1 MIPRDNRTNKQRSIA
16 RTTFEGRR
24 QESFT
29 DGQGTP
35 CDAVVC
41 CLCQPGLLILGG
53 GGRRRRRKRNYV
65 SVCGLETQRECEKRV
80 AGLDGGVIRYR
91 F

>member
-41 CLCQPGLLILGG
+41 CLCQPGLLILGEG
-53 GGRRRRRKRNYV
+53 GGN
-65 SVCGLETQRECEKRV
+65 ETTCQCVDWR
-80 AGLDGGVIRYR
+80 LGGNVGKGWRG
-91 F
+91 